1 MLKQYKNL
9 TDNRLNMSNARR
21 RSIPQ
26 KKIIKK
32 SDPASADDQKLNEE
46 DSDMRQ
52 ESHELDHTIQLP
64 SGGESENKNSFLD
77 PL

>member
-1 MLKQYKNL
+1 
-9 TDNRLNMSNARR
+9 MSNARR

-32 SDPASADDQKLNEE
+32 NDPASTEDQKLHGEE

-52 ESHELDHTIQLP
+52 ESLELDHTIHLP
-64 SGGESENKNSFLD
+64 GENESENKNSFLD

>member
-1 MLKQYKNL
+1 
-9 TDNRLNMSNARR
+9 MSNARR

-32 SDPASADDQKLNEE
+32 NDPASTEDQKLHGEE

-52 ESHELDHTIQLP
+52 ESHESDHTIHLP
-64 SGGESENKNSFLD
+64 SEGESENKNSFLEIGRAHV
-77 PL
+77 

>member
-1 MLKQYKNL
+1 
-9 TDNRLNMSNARR
+9 MSNARR

-32 SDPASADDQKLNEE
+32 SDPAGTEDQKLHGEE

-64 SGGESENKNSFLD
+64 REGESENKNLLLHVIFD
-77 PL
+77 PLYQLDRSF